1 MFFPHFQTSK
11 MAAGQVQ
18 VLPPKLSLESDIPGV
33 SYFLFKKDFISYK
46 ENQQLNEETAVTIL
60 KNTSLPAGVLREA
73 IADSET
79 IQNAFELLNNQFQPL
94 LPDEVNILKNK
105 IINRGI
111 LSSNGTYGNVLDN
124 MRNILKYLMIFNTV
138 FSPFE
143 DITWEEITQSL
154 LYWVPRNHAV
164 YVIPRLR
171 WEIIKIRTEQG
182 IPLSV
187 AYKRCLVKAIST
199 YTTLRLA
206 ERLESL
212 QQPPVSPRSG

>member
-1 MFFPHFQTSK
+1 M
-11 MAAGQVQ
+11 
-18 VLPPKLSLESDIPGV
+18 
-33 SYFLFKKDFISYK
+33 
-46 ENQQLNEETAVTIL
+46 
-60 KNTSLPAGVLREA
+60 REA

-105 IINRGI
+105 ISNRGVYPP
-111 LSSNGTYGNVLDN
+111 NGTYSTVLDK
-124 MRNILKYLMIFNTV
+124 MRNILKYLMFFNTI

-143 DITWEEITQSL
+143 DITWEEVTQSL
-154 LYWVPRNHAV
+154 LYCVPRNHAI
-164 YVIPRLR
+164 YVIPRIR
-171 WEIIKIRTEQG
+171 REILKVRLEEG
-182 IPLSV
+182 IALSV

-212 QQPPVSPRSG
+212 QLPPASPRSG